1 MTAQAPPDLTTRKTI
16 SSRRKVIEAAVIIVL
31 STLLVFTLS
40 SVALLI
46 YTEGTR
52 EPTVHTVEIPQG
64 SFALIEQGENP
75 LNIPPTWTFYADDTL
90 VLDNRDDV
98 PHTLGNWVVPPN
110 TIQAF
115 ELQPVYGGFFT
126 CTLHPSGGITLNIQP
141 RDYDFSIIALPT
153 FGFGLALGIVI
164 VIGLNVMRGLDK
176 GDDDEWLTV
185 GINGDNRDRSAIE
198 QEIANDIDGRRP
210 VGNSSESR

>member
-1 MTAQAPPDLTTRKTI
+1 MTIQAPPDLTIRKRV
-16 SSRRKVIEAAVIIVL
+16 SPRRKMIEAVVIIVL
-31 STLLVFTLS
+31 STLLVFALS

-52 EPTVHTVEIPQG
+52 EPTVHTIEIPPG
-64 SFALIEQGENP
+64 SFDLIEQGENP
-75 LNIPPTWTFYADDTL
+75 LDIPPAWTFYADDTL

-115 ELQPVYGGFFT
+115 ELQPVYGGFFA
-126 CTLHPSGGITLNIQP
+126 CTLHPSGAITLNIQP

-164 VIGLNVMRGLDK
+164 VIGLNMMRALDRD
-176 GDDDEWLTV
+176 DDDEWMRA
-185 GINGDNRDRSAIE
+185 GIHGDNRDRSAVE
-198 QEIANDIDGRRP
+198 QAIAQDLGRDRE
-210 VGNSSESR
+210 VGSSESR

>member
-1 MTAQAPPDLTTRKTI
+1 MTIQAPPDLTTRKTI
-16 SSRRKVIEAAVIIVL
+16 SGRRKAIEAVVIIVL

-52 EPTVHTVEIPQG
+52 EPTVHTIDIPAG
-64 SFALIEQGENP
+64 SFELIEQGENP
-75 LNIPPTWTFYADDTL
+75 LDIPPAWTFYADDTL
-90 VLDNRDDV
+90 VLDNQDDV
-98 PHTLGNWVVPPN
+98 AHTLGNWVVPPN

-115 ELQPVYGGFFT
+115 ELQPAYGGFFT
-126 CTLHPSGGITLNIQP
+126 CTLHPSGAITLNIQP

-164 VIGLNVMRGLDK
+164 VIGLNVMRALDK
-176 GDDDEWLTV
+176 GDDDEWLRE
-185 GINGDNRDRSAIE
+185 GIHGDNRDRSAIE
-198 QEIANDIDGRRP
+198 QEIAHDIGPR
-210 VGNSSESR
+210 SRADS